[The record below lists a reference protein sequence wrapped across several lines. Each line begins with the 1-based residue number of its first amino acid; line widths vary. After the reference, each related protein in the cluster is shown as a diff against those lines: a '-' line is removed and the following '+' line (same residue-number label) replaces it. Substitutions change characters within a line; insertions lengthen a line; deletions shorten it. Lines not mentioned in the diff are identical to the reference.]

1 MESELKEKEYYKQM
15 IIDVVEKIERVD
27 LLVYLY
33 AFIKGKVKAE

>member
-15 IIDVVEKIERVD
+15 IIDLVESIERVD

-33 AFIKGKVKAE
+33 TFIKGKVKAE

>member
-1 MESELKEKEYYKQM
+1 MENELKEKEYYKQM

-33 AFIKGKVKAE
+33 TFIKGKVKAE